1 MYLSYLVQEEN
12 GRKLKTKCIAVK
24 EKELV
29 KGPWEKFV
37 VESQASL
44 LHAMPLPLGGVV
56 VIGSE
61 TISYYNKQVL
71 WRGRGRREGGRGWGG
86 RGEGGRGEGGRKG
99 EGGGREGGRERVRE
113 REGGKREVFLTLP
126 V

>member
-71 WRGRGRREGGRGWGG
+71 WRGRGRREGGRG
-86 RGEGGRGEGGRKG
+86 EGGRKG